1 MPYSK
6 KKHTNNLESH
16 PKGQNS
22 KQVLS
27 SGQTSTSSNPD
38 YQIKSKLHSRN
49 RNREPYDLEALL
61 KVKPQLQAHIK
72 KNKYGTTSVDFA
84 NPEAVKLLN
93 QALLDSYYGISNWQ
107 FPDANLC
114 PPIPGRADYLHYLA
128 DLLAE
133 KFKGSIP
140 KGKQIKGL
148 DIGTGASLIYPILG
162 VVAYDWNFI
171 ATDIDPASL
180 ASAERIIETN
190 ESLQDKI
197 ELRLQKESGFIFKG
211 IINPEDKLDFT
222 MCNPPFHAS
231 RDAAIK
237 GTRRKVKNLSGKNAS
252 KPDLNFAGI
261 GNELVTPG
269 GEPKFIKTMIR
280 ESTAFA
286 NNCLWFTTLVSKQ
299 ENLKDI
305 YKHLKRAS
313 AKHVKTIPMGTG
325 NKVSRIV
332 AWSFQSN

>member
-1 MPYSK
+1 MP
-6 KKHTNNLESH
+6 
-16 PKGQNS
+16 
-22 KQVLS
+22 V
-27 SGQTSTSSNPD
+27 SNKTPL
-38 YQIKSKLHSRN
+38 KSKLHVRN

-61 KVKPQLQAHIK
+61 KVKPKLKAHLK
-72 KNKYGTTSVDFA
+72 ENKYGTTSVDFA

-93 QALLDSYYGISNWQ
+93 QALLDCYYGISKWE

-114 PPIPGRADYLHYLA
+114 PPIPGRADYLHYIA
-128 DLLAE
+128 DLLGE
-133 KFKGSIP
+133 NTNGKIP
-140 KGKQIKGL
+140 QGKEVRGL

-162 VVAYDWNFI
+162 VVEYDWDFV
-171 ATDIDPASL
+171 ASDIDQISL
-180 ASAERIIETN
+180 ASAAKIITAN
-190 ESLQDKI
+190 EALQHKI
-197 ELRLQKESGFIFKG
+197 ELRLQKEAGSIFKG
-211 IINPEDKLDFT
+211 IIQPEDNLDFT

-231 RDAAIK
+231 RDAAVK
-237 GTRRKVKNLSGKNAS
+237 GTRRKVKNLSGTAS
-252 KPDLNFAGI
+252 STPNLNFGGI
-261 GNELVTPG
+261 GNELITAG

-313 AKHVKTIPMGTG
+313 AKQVKTIPMGTG

-332 AWSFQSN
+332 AWSFQSNR

>member
-1 MPYSK
+1 MSDSK
-6 KKHTNNLESH
+6 KNRKNNLESRLNNH
-16 PKGQNS
+16 NS
-22 KQVLS
+22 KQVS
-27 SGQTSTSSNPD
+27 IARKTSASSNSEKK
-38 YQIKSKLHSRN
+38 IKSKLHARN

-61 KVKPQLQAHIK
+61 KIKPKLQAHIK
-72 KNKYGTTSVDFA
+72 QNKYETASVDFA

-93 QALLDSYYGISNWQ
+93 QALLAFYYGISRWE

-133 KFKGSIP
+133 ESVENLP
-140 KGKQIKGL
+140 KGTQIKGL

-162 VVAYDWNFI
+162 VIEYNWDFVA
-171 ATDIDPASL
+171 ADIDPASL
-180 ASAERIIETN
+180 ASAAEIIDAN
-190 ESLQDKI
+190 AALHHKI
-197 ELRLQKESGFIFKG
+197 ELRLQKEASNMFKG
-211 IINPEDKLDFT
+211 IIKADEKLHFT

-231 RDAAIK
+231 RDAAAK
-237 GTRRKVKNLSGKNAS
+237 GSRRKVKNLSGKNTA

-261 GNELVTPG
+261 SNELITAG

-280 ESTAFA
+280 ESVVFA

-313 AKHVKTIPMGTG
+313 AKRVKTIPMGTG

-332 AWSFQSN
+332 AWSFQ

>member
-1 MPYSK
+1 MPVSSK
-6 KKHTNNLESH
+6 TPL
-16 PKGQNS
+16 
-22 KQVLS
+22 
-27 SGQTSTSSNPD
+27 
-38 YQIKSKLHSRN
+38 KSKLHHRN

-61 KVKPQLQAHIK
+61 KVRPQLQAHLK
-72 KNKYGTTSVDFA
+72 KNKYGTTSIDFA
-84 NPEAVKLLN
+84 NPQAVKLLN
-93 QALLDSYYGISNWQ
+93 QALLDFYYGISNWE

-114 PPIPGRADYLHYLA
+114 PPIPGRADYLHYIA

-133 KFKGSIP
+133 HYNGSIP

-162 VVAYDWNFI
+162 VVEYDWDFI
-171 ATDIDPASL
+171 ATDIDQTSL
-180 ASAERIIETN
+180 ASAAKIIEAN
-190 ESLQDKI
+190 DALQHKI
-197 ELRLQKESGFIFKG
+197 ELRIQDTSSSIFKG
-211 IINPEDKLDFT
+211 IINPDDKLDFT

-231 RDAAIK
+231 RDAAVK
-237 GTRRKVKNLSGKNAS
+237 GTRRKVKNLSGKNTS

-261 GNELVTPG
+261 GNELITPG

-305 YKHLKRAS
+305 YKHLKKAS
-313 AKHVKTIPMGTG
+313 AKSVTTIPMGTG

-332 AWSFQSN
+332 AWSFQ